1 MRGWTTLILGVVLLA
16 SACSTVGTSSDGD
29 RAALADPP
37 RRIIDNVDALMPG
50 GLAFVDE
57 SEREV
62 LRRGRPL
69 TADETRL
76 AQAVGVAHPERVR
89 VWVTD
94 EFTRPRDREFIL
106 LARRLGIDVDEEE
119 KGRAAGY
126 GIQLKP
132 RFQRSRRLLAHEL
145 THVAQYERM
154 GNAGLVR
161 QYFLELL
168 VVGYERSPIEAAA
181 RANERIEPGP

>member
-1 MRGWTTLILGVVLLA
+1 MRSRLLVSCFVLLLA
-16 SACSTVGTSSDGD
+16 SACSTVETSS
-29 RAALADPP
+29 LADPSP
-37 RRIIDNVDALMPG
+37 RDIDNVDALMPG

-62 LRRGRPL
+62 LRHGRPL
-69 TADETRL
+69 SAEETRI
-76 AQAVGVAHPERVR
+76 AHAVGIAHPELVR
-89 VWVTD
+89 ILVTD

-119 KGRAAGY
+119 KGRASGY
-126 GIQLKP
+126 GIQLRP
-132 RFQRSRRLLAHEL
+132 QFQRSRRLLAHEL

-154 GNAGLVR
+154 GNAALVR

-168 VVGYERSPIEAAA
+168 TVGYERSPIEAAA
-181 RANERIEPGP
+181 RANERLDPVP

>member
-1 MRGWTTLILGVVLLA
+1 MCSKPVLMVAIALLA
-16 SACSTVGTSSDGD
+16 SACSTVTTLSDSD

-37 RRIIDNVDALMPG
+37 RRIADNVEALMPG

-76 AQAVGVAHPERVR
+76 AQAVGVAHPEQVR
-89 VWVTD
+89 VLVTD

-132 RFQRSRRLLAHEL
+132 HFQRSRRLLAHEL

-154 GNAGLVR
+154 GNAALVR

-181 RANERIEPGP
+181 RANERIELDP